1 MLRFPPWKVN
11 HGMGSVWNKD
21 SGLRPCSCPGSMV
34 ACHPALTLDALTPQ
48 LLPLYFF
55 FFFCPDLLSSGCK
68 YGHVQL
74 SGVCFSRPDTL
85 SLTHLYPPK
94 NHCLRA
100 VT

>member
-11 HGMGSVWNKD
+11 HGMGSLWNKD

-55 FFFCPDLLSSGCK
+55 FFFLSRFAFFWLQIWTCTVVWCMLFQTR
-68 YGHVQL
+68 HPVID
-74 SGVCFSRPDTL
+74 P
-85 SLTHLYPPK
+85 SLPS
-94 NHCLRA
+94 
-100 VT
+100 